1 VMESEV
7 MWGGREVT
15 EASLFFF
22 AQHV

>member
-1 VMESEV
+1 MESEV